1 LGGTTRYMAPELFR
15 KRPADQRSEVFSLGV
30 TIYRLFSGGPFPF
43 GRRETVPLQRLR
55 PDLPTWPGQCLMS
68 AMEKNREKRFRDAGE
83 FANALEN
90 GLSQGAAQTPS
101 VSPPRDRRIDPLRL
115 WQGLTFLFAA
125 AFFVQLIGLLN
136 RR

>member
-1 LGGTTRYMAPELFR
+1 MGGTTRYMAPELFR

-68 AMEKNREKRFRDAGE
+68 AIKKIEKSVLG
-83 FANALEN
+83 
-90 GLSQGAAQTPS
+90 TPES
-101 VSPPRDRRIDPLRL
+101 LPTRWKMD
-115 WQGLTFLFAA
+115 
-125 AFFVQLIGLLN
+125 
-136 RR
+136 